1 MPVEFTVVKRQ
12 SLAMFSVRDNRLT
25 YQKDIPLPSGA
36 SFAKRS
42 GSTLCIADRENYC
55 VVDLEKAVSIP
66 LIPISQAMDPTPIPI
81 APHILVCPH
90 NEYLVLSWT
99 GTGTIGVFIT
109 DDGMPTRG
117 TLQFDSHPDSICMS
131 NNPWRPRYPNS
142 FAGLDWPYVVAL
154 LPDNSIEVH
163 SAETQTII
171 QRVPASEEVNERRLG
186 LLHAVAGGYLVPS
199 SESST
204 KLAKTSVKL
213 LRSKAT
219 VVV

>member
-12 SLAMFSVRDNRLT
+12 SLAMFSIRDNRLT

-131 NNPWRPRYPNS
+131 NNPWRPTQILTLLQVLI
-142 FAGLDWPYVVAL
+142 GLMLSHCYQTTRLKCTAQRRKPLFSVCQHPRRSARGDWVCCM
-154 LPDNSIEVH
+154 
-163 SAETQTII
+163 
-171 QRVPASEEVNERRLG
+171 RLQVDIWF
-186 LLHAVAGGYLVPS
+186 HR
-199 SESST
+199 
-204 KLAKTSVKL
+204 
-213 LRSKAT
+213 LRARQSWRKHR
-219 VVV
+219 